1 MTSESVATQQDDI
14 APQHQAANAQAEIPA
29 TILRGKPHALPGIVA
44 KDKNKGGRHV
54 KKVSVDVLEYEGK
67 LVFAAIAVAR
77 FTHRAIDG
85 ISPKSLVVGTPI
97 VIAGE
102 PETSRGP

>member
-1 MTSESVATQQDDI
+1 MTSEGVATQKDDI
-14 APQHQAANAQAEIPA
+14 APQHQAADSQAKLPA
-29 TILRGKPHALPGIVA
+29 TILNGKPHALPGIVA
-44 KDKNKGGRHV
+44 EDKNKGGRHV
-54 KKVSVDVLEYEGK
+54 KKVSVDILEYEWK

-102 PETSRGP
+102 PETSRCP